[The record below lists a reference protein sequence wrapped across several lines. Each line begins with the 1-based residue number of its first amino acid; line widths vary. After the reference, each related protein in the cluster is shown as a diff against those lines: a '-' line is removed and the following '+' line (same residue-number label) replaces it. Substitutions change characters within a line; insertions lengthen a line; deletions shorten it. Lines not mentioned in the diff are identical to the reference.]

1 MPGVLKFIAA
11 KDIPGVNNV
20 APAPAPAE
28 EVKPV
33 PVYYLYLCCNSLTS
47 NTLKSVAIECFILMF
62 YRSWPSTKWSTS
74 VSQ

>member
-28 EVKPV
+28 QVKLV

-62 YRSWPSTKWSTS
+62 YRSWPSTKWSTL
-74 VSQ
+74 VNR